1 VPDDP
6 IDAVLPSMDA
16 SDEFRERARAELSA
30 MWRGQPTLA
39 AETPDRSGGDRH
51 GWFVLGAAAAI
62 VVVVLAGVTFV
73 RETDDRSDV
82 ASVPP
87 TAATATNSPTTPT
100 QPTTPTTTAA
110 VTSTVP
116 SAVSSSIE
124 EPTTTVPAPGP
135 DEPISVGFADPPPVV
150 EPLRAATLEI
160 GSDAAFIGLGAGIA
174 VVGVPEY
181 RSTDGIARLVVVDL
195 ADGSVEELAVDRV
208 PSGLVVGPGPVV
220 YGEIL
225 DETVATYVAIALT
238 GERAG
243 DTVWSAP
250 SPGHAAEPFDNILAH
265 GPDGIVDRWNG
276 DALVTRYRDERGD
289 EASIGEPTHIVPL
302 TEVEDGAVVR
312 SSNGVS
318 WELGIERDPTAP
330 ASLPNAV
337 TAGPSGSAVAA
348 TWIGPRIGDDADYG
362 TPTVPVVAV
371 LRADGSGS
379 WYRLP
384 DGWSVVDSNRWGTL
398 VARSSETTFEL
409 GLLDPA
415 LFGQA

>member
-1 VPDDP
+1 MPDDQ
-6 IDAVLPSMDA
+6 IDDLLPSIDA

-30 MWRGQPTLA
+30 MWRGEPSLA
-39 AETPDRSGGDRH
+39 VERPERSGGGR
-51 GWFVLGAAAAI
+51 GWFVLGAAASI
-62 VVVVLAGVTFV
+62 VVIVLAAVTFI
-73 RETDDRSDV
+73 RETDDRTDVVSIPPTV
-82 ASVPP
+82 AS
-87 TAATATNSPTTPT
+87 ATDSPTTPT
-100 QPTTPTTTAA
+100 QPTTPTTPAD

-116 SAVSSSIE
+116 SAVTSSVVT
-124 EPTTTVPAPGP
+124 PTTTVPALGP
-135 DEPISVGFADPPPVV
+135 DEPISVNFADPPPVV
-150 EPLRAATLEI
+150 EPLRAATLET
-160 GSDAAFIGLGAGIA
+160 GSDAAFIGLGDGIA
-174 VVGVPEY
+174 VVGMPEY

-208 PSGLVVGPGPVV
+208 PTGLVVGPGPVV

-225 DETVATYVAIALT
+225 DESVATYVAIALA

-276 DALVTRYRDERGD
+276 DALVTRFRDERGD
-289 EASIGEPTHIVPL
+289 ESSIGESTHIVSW

-312 SSNGVS
+312 SSKGVS

-330 ASLPNAV
+330 AAMPNVLA
-337 TAGPSGSAVAA
+337 AGPSGSAIAA
-348 TWIGPRIGDDADYG
+348 TWIGPRIGDDPDYG

-398 VARSSETTFEL
+398 VARSSATTFEL